1 MKRIN
6 NAEDKICIKLTTD
19 GTGKCSM
26 AILFASSSVDEH
38 NEYPRI
44 AKPTY
49 KFQAEKLEIR
59 DRKQNNL
66 VIHTN

>member
-1 MKRIN
+1 
-6 NAEDKICIKLTTD
+6 
-19 GTGKCSM
+19 M

-66 VIHTN
+66 VNHTN